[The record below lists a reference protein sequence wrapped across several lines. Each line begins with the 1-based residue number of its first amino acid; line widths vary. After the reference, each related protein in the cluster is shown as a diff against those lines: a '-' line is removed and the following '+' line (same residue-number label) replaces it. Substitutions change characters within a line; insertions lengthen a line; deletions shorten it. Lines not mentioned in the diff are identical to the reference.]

1 MDAAANQVAEVKVY
15 DDMRLTTD
23 DLTTELIQR
32 LIDKKYNFQV
42 LAVTNM
48 TNVVSKIEGIIEKK
62 GYKCRVY
69 TENRS
74 AALAGIAIPTG
85 ITQLAGLGSAI
96 GMAVHNI
103 ATFNPDFEIGKNK
116 FNGTVT
122 VKYKK

>member
-1 MDAAANQVAEVKVY
+1 MSN
-15 DDMRLTTD
+15 DMRLTTE

-42 LAVTNM
+42 LAVTNQ
-48 TNVVSKIEGIIEKK
+48 TNVVSKIEGLIEKN

-69 TENRS
+69 TENR
-74 AALAGIAIPTG
+74 AATLAAVAIPTG
-85 ITQLAGLGSAI
+85 ITQIAALGSAV

-103 ATFNPDFEIGKNK
+103 ATFNPDYEIGKNK